1 MTDLLGL
8 QDQPTLVV
16 GGGYGIGRATALLL
30 AAAGARVAVAD
41 LDRDRADSVAKE
53 VGGYAVSGDVT
64 TEAGA
69 VAIVDEAHD
78 ALGGLTR
85 LANVVGRASFA
96 PWAETDFDHTESE
109 LRLNLF
115 QQMWTVQ
122 AAGRHMREEGGG
134 SIVMIASVS
143 GTWGA
148 RAHAAY
154 GVAKAG
160 VISLAKSLADEW
172 GPHGI
177 RINTVAP
184 DIIATTRLVEARGIA
199 AAEAEAEM
207 DAMAADE
214 GVPLRRFGRPDEIAG
229 PVLFLLSDLSS
240 FVTGHNIVA
249 DGGTMAR
256 FPHGGVGSVPAPAP
270 AP

>member
-1 MTDLLGL
+1 MKDLLGL
-8 QDQPTLVV
+8 EDQPTLVV
-16 GGGYGIGRATALLL
+16 GGGYGIGRATAILL
-30 AAAGARVAVAD
+30 AQAGVRLAVAD
-41 LDRDRADSVAKE
+41 LDRDRAAAVAKE
-53 VGGYAVSGDVT
+53 VEGHAICGDVT

-69 VAIVDEAHD
+69 TAVVDEAHE

-96 PWAETDFDHTESE
+96 PWAETGFGHTESE

-115 QQMWTVQ
+115 QHMWTVQ
-122 AAGRHMREEGGG
+122 AAGRYMRNEGGG
-134 SIVMIASVS
+134 NIVMIASVS
-143 GTWGA
+143 GIWGA

-172 GPHGI
+172 GPYRI
-177 RINTVAP
+177 RVNTVAP
-184 DIIATTRLVEARGIA
+184 DIIATTRLVEARGVPA
-199 AAEAEAEM
+199 RDAEAEM
-207 DAMAADE
+207 DARAANE
-214 GVPLRRFGRPDEIAG
+214 GVPLRRFGRPPEIGG

-240 FVTGHNIVA
+240 FVTGQNIVV

-256 FPHGGVGSVPAPAP
+256 FPHAAVGSPTQVTK
-270 AP
+270 